1 MNLQEEIMF
10 KKLIITWVLLLSNCC
25 SRSPVKFLVKLS
37 DTVSSSS
44 AAGVAKY
51 ICQEAEIAAING
63 EREIIKRVDQEEIQR
78 VIDELRRID
87 RRFKTEIR
95 QDSIYTEL
103 IVRW

>member
-1 MNLQEEIMF
+1 VQRGARMN
-10 KKLIITWVLLLSNCC
+10 KIILLGVLLLSCC
-25 SRSPVKFLVKLS
+25 SPVKFLVKLS

-63 EREIIKRVDQEEIQR
+63 EREVVKRVDQEEIQR

>member
-1 MNLQEEIMF
+1 MN
-10 KKLIITWVLLLSNCC
+10 KIILLGVLLLSNCC
-25 SRSPVKFLVKLS
+25 SRSPVKFLVNLS

-44 AAGVAKY
+44 AAGAAKY

-63 EREIIKRVDQEEIQR
+63 EREVVKRVDQEEIQR

-95 QDSIYTEL
+95 QQDSIYTEL

>member
-1 MNLQEEIMF
+1 MN
-10 KKLIITWVLLLSNCC
+10 KIILLGVLLLSNCC
-25 SRSPVKFLVKLS
+25 SRSPVKFLVNLS

-44 AAGVAKY
+44 AAGAAKY

>member
-1 MNLQEEIMF
+1 MN
-10 KKLIITWVLLLSNCC
+10 KLVIITWVLLLSNCC

-44 AAGVAKY
+44 AAGAAKY